1 MVLFDK
7 TAHHVVVH
15 GAARERHLVVR
26 GISRRVRTDNQTTIE
41 HGRRPVAHDRLV
53 LPGIPRHPVGQ
64 TADHIKAGGIRRR
77 SGNIDFVAGGIA
89 AAARSAANRESGD
102 IGTILEEELVPLHV
116 ARADGITAQNRSARI
131 RYAVHRQRI
140 ARDVPRI
147 RRQTDRPAR
156 DCGIAQLRSRR
167 AVHCYIVPRHIG
179 SGCVRHN
186 REQCASSCGQ
196 SDCDGKSQ
204 PTRLRFS

>member
-1 MVLFDK
+1 MCLVARSIACRVGTHDK
-7 TAHHVVVH
+7 T
-15 GAARERHLVVR
+15 
-26 GISRRVRTDNQTTIE
+26 TIK
-41 HGRRPVAHDRLV
+41 HGRRPVAHGRLV
-53 LPGIPRHPVGQ
+53 LPGIPGRPIGQ
-64 TADHIKAGGIRRR
+64 TADHIKAGGIRHR

-102 IGTILEEELVPLHV
+102 IGTVLEEELVALHV
-116 ARADGITAQNRSARI
+116 ARADGITAQNRSAHI
-131 RYAVHRQRI
+131 RYAIHRQRI

-147 RRQTDRPAR
+147 RNRTDRPAR

-167 AVHCYIVPRHIG
+167 AVYCYIVPRHIG

-196 SDCDGKSQ
+196 SDCDGKS
-204 PTRLRFS
+204 